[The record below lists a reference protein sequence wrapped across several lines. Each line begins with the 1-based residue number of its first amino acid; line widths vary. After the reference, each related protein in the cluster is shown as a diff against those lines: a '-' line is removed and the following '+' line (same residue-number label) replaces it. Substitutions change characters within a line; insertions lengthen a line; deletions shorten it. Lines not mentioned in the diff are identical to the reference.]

1 MLRPVVAVDFWIW
14 QVLGPVL
21 QLVFTGSLNSV
32 WRASTVLQLHMQY
45 KMLKGVGDV
54 KVQEKLKKEED
65 NLLDS
70 FLILP
75 WWQLPTWDNNGNKEG
90 PSDPGAFAKNWT

>member
-1 MLRPVVAVDFWIW
+1 
-14 QVLGPVL
+14 
-21 QLVFTGSLNSV
+21 
-32 WRASTVLQLHMQY
+32 MQY

-75 WWQLPTWDNNGNKEG
+75 WWQLPT
-90 PSDPGAFAKNWT
+90 